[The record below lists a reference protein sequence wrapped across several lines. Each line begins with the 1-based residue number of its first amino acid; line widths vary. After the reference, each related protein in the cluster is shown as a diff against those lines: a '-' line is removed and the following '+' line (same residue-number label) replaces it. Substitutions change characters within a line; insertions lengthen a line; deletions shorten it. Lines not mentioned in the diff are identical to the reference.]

1 MGLALRRPLVFAAL
15 AALAGGIALAG
26 CVEAYA
32 QDKGLEA
39 RVDSVFAEYDN
50 TRSPGCALGVIRD
63 GRLVFKRGYGMA
75 VLEHGIPNSPTTVF
89 RIGSTSKQFTAAAI
103 VLLAAEGKLSLDDDI
118 RRFLPEMRDYGTPVT
133 IRHLLHHTSGVRD
146 YLTLMSLAGRRDDDW
161 YTDDEVVTMVARQ
174 RELNFEPGERMLYS
188 NSGYFLLSQI
198 VKRASGMSLREY
210 AADRIFGPLGMEHS
224 HFHDDHAEIV
234 PNRASGYAPAED
246 GGFRISMTTL
256 DMVGDGGVFTTVE
269 DLYRW
274 DQNFYRP
281 RFGGQSF
288 LDRLLNRGVLSNG
301 DTLDYALGLG
311 HAVYR
316 GLPVVRHGGAFVGFR
331 ADMMRFPAER
341 FTVICLCNLST
352 APPWRLAERVA
363 DIYLADRLEPVE
375 EAPEEA
381 RQEAEEAEPLE
392 LSAEQLAAY
401 AGDYYGEELDV
412 TYRLRVEG
420 DTLRLFLGNWL
431 DSALVPAEPDVFRVR
446 FLTFRFTR
454 EPPERPSG
462 FLLDAGRV
470 RNLRFER
477 VKARVD

>member
-1 MGLALRRPLVFAAL
+1 MVRWAFGALLVVAVSAVN
-15 AALAGGIALAG
+15 GYGQ
-26 CVEAYA
+26 E
-32 QDKGLEA
+32 KELEA

-63 GRLVFKRGYGMA
+63 GKFVLKRGYGMA
-75 VLEHGIPNSPTTVF
+75 NLEHGIPNSPTTVF
-89 RIGSTSKQFTAAAI
+89 RIGSTSKQFTAAAL
-103 VLLAAEGKLSLDDDI
+103 VLLAADGKLSLDDDI

-146 YLTLMSLAGRRDDDW
+146 YLMLMTLRGKRGYDW
-161 YTDDEVVTMVARQ
+161 YTDDEVVSIVARQ
-174 RELNFEPGERMLYS
+174 RELNFEPGEQFLYS

-210 AADRIFGPLGMEHS
+210 AADRIFGPLGMEHT

-234 PNRASGYAPAED
+234 PNRASGYAQAED

-269 DLYRW
+269 DLYHW

-281 RFGGQSF
+281 RVGGQSF
-288 LDRLLNRGVLSNG
+288 LDQLLTRGVLSNG

-316 GLPVVRHGGAFVGFR
+316 GLDVVRHGGAFVGFR
-331 ADMMRFPAER
+331 ADMMRCPSER

-352 APPWRLAERVA
+352 ASPSRLAERVT
-363 DIYLADRLEPVE
+363 DIFLEDRLAPVE
-375 EAPEEA
+375 EEPEEV
-381 RQEAEEAEPLE
+381 REEPEEEQPLE
-392 LSAEQLAAY
+392 LSAEQLAVY
-401 AGDYYGEELDV
+401 AGDYYSEELDV
-412 TYRLRVEG
+412 TYRLRLEG
-420 DTLRLFLGNWL
+420 DTLRLFVGNWL
-431 DSALVPAEPDVFRVR
+431 DSPLTPSEPDVFRARV
-446 FLTFRFTR
+446 LTFRFTR
-454 EPPERPSG
+454 EPPERASG

-477 VKARVD
+477 VKD

>member
-1 MGLALRRPLVFAAL
+1 
-15 AALAGGIALAG
+15 LAGALLVAD
-26 CVEAYA
+26 AYA
-32 QDKGLEA
+32 QEVGLEA

-63 GRLVFKRGYGMA
+63 GRFILKRGYGMA
-75 VLEHGIPNSPTTVF
+75 NLEHGIPNSPSTVF
-89 RIGSTSKQFTAAAI
+89 RIGSTSKQFTAAAM

-146 YLTLMSLAGRRDDDW
+146 YLTLMMLAGKRSDDW
-161 YTDDEVVTMVARQ
+161 YTDDEVVSMIARQ
-174 RELNFEPGERMLYS
+174 RELNFEPGERLLYS
-188 NSGYFLLSQI
+188 NAGYFLLSQI

-210 AADRIFGPLGMEHS
+210 AAERIFEPLGMEHT
-224 HFHDDHAEIV
+224 HFHDEHDEIV
-234 PNRASGYAPAED
+234 PNRASGYAPADD

-269 DLYRW
+269 DLYHW

-281 RFGGQSF
+281 QVGGQSF
-288 LDRLLNRGVLSNG
+288 LNQLLTRGVLSNG

-311 HAVYR
+311 HARYR
-316 GLPVVRHGGAFVGFR
+316 GLDVVRHGGAFVGFR
-331 ADMMRFPAER
+331 ADMMRFPSER

-352 APPWRLAERVA
+352 GRPGRLAERVA
-363 DIYLADRLEPVE
+363 DIYLEDRLEPVE

-381 RQEAEEAEPLE
+381 REEEEEEPLE
-392 LSAEQLAAY
+392 LSAEEIAAY
-401 AGDYYGEELDV
+401 IGDYYSDELDV
-412 TYRLRVEG
+412 TYRLRMEE

-431 DSALVPAEPDVFRVR
+431 DSALVPSKPDVFRARV
-446 FLTFRFTR
+446 LTFRFTR

-477 VKARVD
+477 VKD

>member
-1 MGLALRRPLVFAAL
+1 MGSNLERSSSLV
-15 AALAGGIALAG
+15 LAGALLAG
-26 CVEAYA
+26 ALFVVDAYA
-32 QDKGLEA
+32 QEAGLEA
-39 RVDSVFAEYDN
+39 RVDNVFAEYDN

-63 GRLVFKRGYGMA
+63 GRFVLKRGYGMA
-75 VLEHGIPNSPTTVF
+75 NLEHGVPNSPSTVF

-118 RRFLPEMRDYGTPVT
+118 RRFLPEMRDYGTPLT

-146 YLTLMSLAGRRDDDW
+146 YLMLMNLAGRRGDDW
-161 YTDDEVVTMVARQ
+161 YTDDEVVSMVARQ

-210 AADRIFGPLGMEHS
+210 AAERIFGPLGMEHT
-224 HFHDDHAEIV
+224 HFHDDHSEIV
-234 PNRASGYAPAED
+234 PNRASGYAPAEG

-269 DLYRW
+269 DLYHW
-274 DQNFYRP
+274 DQNFYRAEV
-281 RFGGQSF
+281 GGQSF
-288 LDRLLNRGVLSNG
+288 LDQLLTRGVLSNG

-316 GLPVVRHGGAFVGFR
+316 GLHIVRHGGAFVGFR
-331 ADMMRFPAER
+331 ADMMRFPSER
-341 FTVICLCNLST
+341 FTVICLCNLSR
-352 APPWRLAERVA
+352 ARPGRLAERVA
-363 DIYLADRLEPVE
+363 DIYLEDRLEPVE
-375 EAPEEA
+375 EVPEEA
-381 RQEAEEAEPLE
+381 RQEAEEEEPLE

-401 AGDYYGEELDV
+401 AGDYYSEELDV

-431 DSALVPAEPDVFRVR
+431 DSPLVPSEPGVFRAGV
-446 FLTFRFTR
+446 LTFRFTR
-454 EPPERPSG
+454 EARERLSG

-477 VKARVD
+477 AKG

>member
-1 MGLALRRPLVFAAL
+1 MGGNLKRLSSLVCACGAL
-15 AALAGGIALAG
+15 LAGALL
-26 CVEAYA
+26 VVDAYA
-32 QDKGLEA
+32 QEEGLEA

-50 TRSPGCALGVIRD
+50 TRSPGCVLGVIRD
-63 GRLVFKRGYGMA
+63 GRFVFRRGYGMA
-75 VLEHGIPNSPTTVF
+75 NLEHGIPNSPSTVF

-103 VLLAAEGKLSLDDDI
+103 VLLAAQGKLSLDDDI
-118 RRFLPEMRDYGTPVT
+118 RRFLPETRDYGTTVT

-146 YLTLMSLAGRRDDDW
+146 YLMLMNLAGRRGDDW
-161 YTDDEVVTMVARQ
+161 YTDDEVVSIIARQ
-174 RELNFEPGERMLYS
+174 RELNFEPGEQFLYS

-198 VKRASGMSLREY
+198 VKRASGLSLREY
-210 AADRIFGPLGMEHS
+210 AAQRLFGPLGMEHT
-224 HFHDDHAEIV
+224 HFHDDHARIV

-269 DLYRW
+269 DLYHW

-281 RFGGQSF
+281 RVGGQSF
-288 LDRLLNRGVLSNG
+288 LNQLLTRGVLSNG

-316 GLPVVRHGGAFVGFR
+316 GLDVVRHGGAFVGFR
-331 ADMMRFPAER
+331 ADMMRFPSER

-363 DIYLADRLEPVE
+363 DIYLEDRLEPVE
-375 EAPEEA
+375 EEPEEA
-381 RQEAEEAEPLE
+381 REEAEEGKPLE
-392 LSAEQLAAY
+392 LSAEQLAAF
-401 AGDYYGEELDV
+401 AGDYYSEELDV
-412 TYRLRVEG
+412 TYRLRVED
-420 DTLRLFLGNWL
+420 DTLRFFLGNWL
-431 DSALVPAEPDVFRVR
+431 DSPLVPSEPDVFRARV
-446 FLTFRFTR
+446 LTFRFTR
-454 EPPERPSG
+454 EPAQRPSG

-477 VKARVD
+477 GEERVD

>member
-1 MGLALRRPLVFAAL
+1 MVGDLKRSSSLLGACGAL
-15 AALAGGIALAG
+15 LAGALLVVDAHAQ
-26 CVEAYA
+26 EA
-32 QDKGLEA
+32 GLEA

-63 GRLVFKRGYGMA
+63 GGFVLKRGYGMA
-75 VLEHGIPNSPTTVF
+75 NLEHGIPNSPTTVF
-89 RIGSTSKQFTAAAI
+89 RIGSTSKQFTAGAI
-103 VLLAAEGKLSLDDDI
+103 ALLAAEGKLSLDDDI
-118 RRFLPEMRDYGTPVT
+118 RRFLPEMRDYGTTVT

-146 YLTLMSLAGRRDDDW
+146 YLMLMNLAGRRGDDW
-161 YTDDEVVTMVARQ
+161 YTDDEVVAIIVRQ
-174 RELNFEPGERMLYS
+174 RELNFEPGEQFLYS

-198 VKRASGMSLREY
+198 AKRASGLSLREY
-210 AADRIFGPLGMEHS
+210 AAEQIFGPLGMERT

-246 GGFRISMTTL
+246 GAFRISMTTL

-269 DLYRW
+269 DLYHW

-281 RFGGQSF
+281 RVGGQSF
-288 LDRLLNRGVLSNG
+288 LDQLLTRGVLSNG

-316 GLPVVRHGGAFVGFR
+316 GLDIVRHGGAFVGFR
-331 ADMMRFPAER
+331 AEMMRFPVER